1 MGEVVS
7 EVAAGA
13 LRVQQD
19 VELRH
24 LNTFHVAA
32 RARHFTEITAAE
44 QLPALCEWLR
54 AHPMPHMLIGQASNI
69 LFRRDYPGLII
80 EFNLKGV
87 HLEVEDEES
96 FIIAVNGG
104 EVWHDFVRYSLRQ
117 GWYGLE
123 NLSLIPGTVGA
134 APVQNIGAYGVE
146 LSDFVVYVDAV
157 ELATG
162 TMRRFSAKDCEF
174 GYRASIFK
182 QALRDRY
189 LITCV
194 GLRLTRAPKPVL
206 DYPALRQALREVPE
220 SGLTPQLISDTV
232 CAIRRSKLP
241 DPASLG
247 NAGSFFWNPQ
257 VTRARFAE
265 LRQEYPEIPGYP
277 EGEQVKVPAA
287 WLIER
292 CGWKGYRDGD
302 VGVHQDHAL
311 VLVNHGNATGA
322 ALVALSERI
331 QDSVQQRFG
340 VRLVPEVRIV

>member
-1 MGEVVS
+1 MGEVVPNIPT
-7 EVAAGA
+7 
-13 LRVQQD
+13 LRIQQD

-44 QLPALCEWLR
+44 QLPALCSWLR
-54 AHPMPHMLIGQASNI
+54 QHPMPHMLIGQASNI
-69 LFRRDYPGLII
+69 LFRQDYPGLII

-87 HLEVEDEES
+87 RVEAQDEEGVD
-96 FIIAVNGG
+96 IAVNGG
-104 EVWHDFVRYSLRQ
+104 EIWHDFVRYSLRQ
-117 GWYGLE
+117 EWYGLE

-146 LSDFVVYVDAV
+146 LSRFVRYVDAV
-157 ELATG
+157 ELDTG
-162 TMRRFSAKDCEF
+162 LPRRFSAADCEF

-189 LITCV
+189 LISCV
-194 GLRLTRAPKPVL
+194 GMRLSRKPAPVL
-206 DYPALRQALREVPE
+206 DYPALRQALSAVPAAE
-220 SGLTPQLISDTV
+220 LTPERISDTV

-257 VTRARFAE
+257 VSAARFAE
-265 LRQEYPEIPGYP
+265 LRQDYPEIPGYP
-277 EGEQVKVPAA
+277 EGDHVKIPAA

-292 CGWKGYRDGD
+292 CGWKGFRDGD

-331 QDSVQQRFG
+331 QASVAERFG
-340 VRLVPEVRIV
+340 IRLVPEVRIV